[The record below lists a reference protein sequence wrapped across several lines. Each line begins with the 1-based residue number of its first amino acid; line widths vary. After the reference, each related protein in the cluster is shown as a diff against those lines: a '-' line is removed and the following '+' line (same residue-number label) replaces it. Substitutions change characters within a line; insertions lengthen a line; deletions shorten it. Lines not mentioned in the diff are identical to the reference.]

1 MSFDL
6 RRCSK
11 ADLDALNERAR
22 DWKAPQSKQ
31 SDQPQETPPS
41 QESFEQLDLNLE
53 TKMTRAR
60 GSRRENSDGG

>member
-31 SDQPQETPPS
+31 SDQPQETPS
-41 QESFEQLDLNLE
+41 SKESFEQLDLNLE

>member
-22 DWKAPQSKQ
+22 AWKAQQSKQ

-53 TKMTRAR
+53 TKMIQPQP
-60 GSRRENSDGG
+60 

>member
-22 DWKAPQSKQ
+22 AWKAQQSKQ
-31 SDQPQETPPS
+31 SDQPQERPPF

-53 TKMTRAR
+53 TKMIQPQP
-60 GSRRENSDGG
+60 

>member
-22 DWKAPQSKQ
+22 AWKVQQSKQ
-31 SDQPQETPPS
+31 SDQPQERPPF

-53 TKMTRAR
+53 TKMIK
-60 GSRRENSDGG
+60 

>member
-22 DWKAPQSKQ
+22 AWKAQQSKQ
-31 SDQPQETPPS
+31 SDQPQERPTF

-53 TKMTRAR
+53 TKMIK
-60 GSRRENSDGG
+60 

>member
-22 DWKAPQSKQ
+22 AWKAQRSKQ

-53 TKMTRAR
+53 TKMIK
-60 GSRRENSDGG
+60 

>member
-22 DWKAPQSKQ
+22 DWKAQQSNQ
-31 SDQPQETPPS
+31 SDQPQETLPS
-41 QESFEQLDLNLE
+41 QESFEQLGLNLE
-53 TKMTRAR
+53 TK
-60 GSRRENSDGG
+60 